1 MPAANFMVNVLEAC
15 EADQDSPPPVY
26 IALDAAFTAV
36 RPLPHAYNNN
46 DIIIIIMIIIMRY

>member
-1 MPAANFMVNVLEAC
+1 MLPAANFMVNVLEAC

-36 RPLPHAYNNN
+36 RP
-46 DIIIIIMIIIMRY
+46 DIIIIMNY